1 MSCERHRAAARSQSS
16 TCYAGGMAD
25 RELLEWLFYATVGL
39 CALVA
44 HNLLASLR

>member
-1 MSCERHRAAARSQSS
+1 M
-16 TCYAGGMAD
+16 TD
-25 RELLEWLFYATVGL
+25 RYLLEWLVYATVGL